1 MKDNKDDDLAPELRQ
16 MALKL
21 ARLVEISVTL
31 NSTLKIDELLKFIID
46 TAADLLE
53 CEAISIMLY
62 DERKQQLFFTATTNV
77 KPEELENIV
86 VPLDGSVAGTIF
98 KANRPITVNDVD
110 SDPRH
115 YKAVSNKLEFQVR
128 SLLGVPMTI
137 QDRVTGVLEA
147 LNKCEGQLFTDE
159 DAELLSIIASQAAVA
174 IHNAQLL
181 QALQDANEQLS
192 NVDKLKSDFMA
203 VASHELR
210 TPLGI
215 ILGYASFLKDEAQ
228 GVISDHIDSVLSAA
242 LRLQTL
248 VEDMTNMNMLYTG
261 EADLHF
267 EPIIIQQIIHQ
278 AYKGIV
284 STAEAKSDHLTIH
297 LPRQP
302 IWINA
307 DPKLELVF
315 ANILNN
321 AVRFTPESGDIHIQV
336 IDLEDEVL
344 VEVRDNGVG
353 IPQDKLTRIF
363 DQFYQ
368 VEDHLTRHFGGLG
381 LGLAIARALTELHG
395 GRIWAESD
403 GLGKGATF
411 KVALPTWA
419 AN

>member
-1 MKDNKDDDLAPELRQ
+1 MEQSKAEDLAPELRQ

-31 NSTLKIDELLKFIID
+31 NSTLEIDELLKFIID
-46 TAADLLE
+46 TAASLLE
-53 CEAISIMLY
+53 CEAVSIMLY
-62 DERKQQLFFTATTNV
+62 DDGKQQLFFTATTNA

-115 YKAVSNKLEFQVR
+115 YSAVSDKLDFRVR
-128 SLLGVPMTI
+128 SLLGVPMSI

-147 LNKCEGQLFTDE
+147 LNKCDGHFTDE
-159 DAELLSIIASQAAVA
+159 DAEVLSIIASQAAVA

-192 NVDKLKSDFMA
+192 NVDKVKSDFMA

-215 ILGYASFLKDEAQ
+215 ILGYASFLKEDAQ
-228 GVISDHIDSVLSAA
+228 GVISDHIDSVLNAA
-242 LRLQTL
+242 VRLQTL

-261 EADLHF
+261 EADLHL
-267 EPIIIQQIIHQ
+267 EPRVIQQIVHQ

-284 STAEAKSDHLTIH
+284 STAEAKNDRLTIH

-302 IWINA
+302 ILVNA

-321 AVRFTPESGDIHIQV
+321 AVRFTPESGDIGIQV
-336 IDLEDEVL
+336 TDLEDKVLIEVT
-344 VEVRDNGVG
+344 DNGIG

-368 VEDHLTRHFGGLG
+368 VEDHLIRHFGGLG
-381 LGLAIARALTELHG
+381 LGLAIGRALTELHG
-395 GRIWAESD
+395 GQIWAESD
-403 GLGKGATF
+403 GLGKGATI
-411 KVALPTWA
+411 KVLLPTCK
-419 AN
+419 